1 MPWRVAAKRGGKYVL
16 DWWQVESVVRGVG
29 TPLRNVVAVSAYNL
43 ALILQVFDVQVVTY
57 VRWDGKILHKCSIF
71 GCRGEGSAR
80 WRMPAFSRART
91 RASGIQ
97 DRLRVQHPLPSHART
112 RASEMTSNFMQMEAA
127 LPSHARTRASGIRC
141 M

>member
-1 MPWRVAAKRGGKYVL
+1 ML

-57 VRWDGKILHKCSIF
+57 VRWGGKILHKCSIF

-80 WRMPAFSRART
+80 WRMPAFS
-91 RASGIQ
+91 
-97 DRLRVQHPLPSHART
+97 
-112 RASEMTSNFMQMEAA
+112 
-127 LPSHARTRASGIRC
+127 HARTRASGIRC

>member
-43 ALILQVFDVQVVTY
+43 ALILQVFDVQLVTC
-57 VRWDGKILHKCSIF
+57 VIWGGKILHKCSIF
-71 GCRGEGSAR
+71 GCWGEGSAR
-80 WRMPAFSRART
+80 LRIPAFSRART

-112 RASEMTSNFMQMEAA
+112 RAS
-127 LPSHARTRASGIRC
+127 GIRR